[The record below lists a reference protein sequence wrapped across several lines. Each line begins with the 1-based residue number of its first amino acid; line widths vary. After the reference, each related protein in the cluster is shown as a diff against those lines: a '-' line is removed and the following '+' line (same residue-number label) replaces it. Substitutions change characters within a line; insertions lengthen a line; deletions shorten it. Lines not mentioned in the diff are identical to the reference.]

1 MRKGRESEQKSGSQ
15 VSAKLCKAT
24 RGWSKMIILY
34 SIYLKMIA
42 STLKSMDWLEGWFLQ
57 ETMVVTVFN
66 PKTMRFLQIFPEDQ
80 FKR

>member
-1 MRKGRESEQKSGSQ
+1 
-15 VSAKLCKAT
+15 
-24 RGWSKMIILY
+24 
-34 SIYLKMIA
+34 
-42 STLKSMDWLEGWFLQ
+42 MDWLEGWFLQ